1 MADDKAD
8 GGDAP
13 NHTLLLDLAQ
23 SLGRI
28 EGQNQMILQEQSR
41 AADGRRDQYRALD
54 EIREDLRKVKSTA
67 DTVASRM
74 TVIEPDVKNMK
85 AFRAQLALAVFF
97 VTSAVTGAINLLWL
111 AITHLGEIK
120 SALREF
126 LK

>member
-1 MADDKAD
+1 MADDKD
-8 GGDAP
+8 GGDIP

-41 AADGRRDQYRALD
+41 AADGRRDQHRALD
-54 EIREDLRKVKSTA
+54 EIRGNLRDVKSTA

-74 TVIEPDVKNMK
+74 TAIEPDVKNMK
-85 AFRAQLALAVFF
+85 AFRAQLAVAVFF
-97 VTSAVTGAINLLWL
+97 VTTAVTGAINLVWL
-111 AITHLGEIK
+111 GLTHLNEIK
-120 SALREF
+120 SALRGF